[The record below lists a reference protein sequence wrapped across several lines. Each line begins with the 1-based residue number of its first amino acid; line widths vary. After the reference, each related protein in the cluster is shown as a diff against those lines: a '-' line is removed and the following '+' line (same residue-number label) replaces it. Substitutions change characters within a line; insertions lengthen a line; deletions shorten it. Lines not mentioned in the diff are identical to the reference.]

1 MVADA
6 KAAEKVLRSVADQKS
21 DGRKSRGRPKAKA
34 SKTAVAAAIGV
45 SKTTLIEA
53 EHQTE
58 TAEEFPFMQGW
69 RQSEVLAVREE
80 LRLLTTAGRARPE
93 NALSARLRLRRPRAI
108 VW

>member
-6 KAAEKVLRSVADQKS
+6 KKAAEVL
-21 DGRKSRGRPKAKA
+21 GGRPPKPGSAKGGRPGK
-34 SKTAVAAAIGV
+34 STSTRAVAAAVGV
-45 SKTTLIEA
+45 ATKTVREA
-53 EHQTE
+53 EQHVE